1 MNKVSAPF
9 FWWKG
14 VNSTDMGVYMTSR
27 PTRSVAVLNGQKAN
41 NLGRDGFTFYDE
53 GGYGAVTIKCDIAIP
68 KASDL
73 DAALAWLSGSGHL
86 IFSDESSFYWDA
98 MVITSFNR
106 TSPFKRLEGQ
116 KMTITWT
123 CQPFRY
129 VQNESMITLSPSGTV
144 TGQGHVASRPLVRVA
159 GSSTASSPA
168 TLTMGSDVMQLILSS
183 NTPLYIDCDAKAA
196 YTLTNSTRIY
206 AGQNVMIAAGSDW
219 YELAP
224 AGGSTI
230 VAASGGITEVKIQ
243 PRWRYF

>member
-1 MNKVSAPF
+1 MNRLPAPF
-9 FWWKG
+9 FRWKDI
-14 VNSTDMGVYMTSR
+14 NSTDMGVYMISR

-68 KASDL
+68 KALDL

-86 IFSDESSFYWDA
+86 VFSDESSFYWDA
-98 MVITSFNR
+98 MVITSYNR

-129 VQNESMITLSPSGTV
+129 LNSESLITRTSTGSFN
-144 TGQGHVASRPLVRVA
+144 GQGHVASCPLIRVV
-159 GSSTASSPA
+159 GSSTAANPA
-168 TLTMGSDVMQLILSS
+168 TLMINGDSMQLILSS

-196 YTLTNSTRIY
+196 YVLSSGVRIY

-219 YELAP
+219 YRLNP
-224 AGGSTI
+224 AGQSNTVNTMTNI
-230 VAASGGITEVKIQ
+230 SEIRIQ